1 MPISIGSKTWKFCK
15 SCDSLS
21 RKKNKYCQYDIPE
34 VNHKEIASRAFTIFK
49 YGLIS
54 KEEYITI
61 VEADLKC
68 RGSPDVIDSHF
79 KKPLNLDPIT
89 LEELGDFKYTFITPT
104 GVCIHYNLQSFVYY
118 LRTTQDFLDPVTRL
132 PLERDDIE
140 RIHSMIQ
147 QHQPNLSIPSIIE
160 LYDKINKLKN
170 INNDRENDNNNNNN
184 NNVNNISDE
193 SDSDNEGINNDNN
206 DNKLRHQKFVD
217 VEVNAINEMSYFEDY
232 PLHGCNQLIKKI
244 KDIMKQKILKNYLEN
259 VTNHLKLK
267 KDELNKKHDELGLP
281 VGHNYK
287 NRESKMKIMEIFIDE
302 ARRLIKKEW
311 LSLLY
316 KYEIRYIDPIQ
327 EELNS
332 FCRDQKF
339 STRGEI
345 HTYLINLK
353 KLILEARESYY
364 EKELEI
370 WSNQIYQILST
381 TDSSFKMIRFTKEN
395 EIISDYAKSIVEK
408 HHQKIN
414 EKIEKLLNEYLS
426 DYSPCMQITSQPD
439 TSTNSNSSKL
449 SKTFNLKFD
458 SKFIDSLVL
467 LFSLSLTCFEN
478 LDEVFSQDNLRSI
491 LEDSSFI
498 EDTRDERYGVLQE
511 LALIKIALRKLGD
524 ESEEEVEVEVEEEDD
539 TGGDEETKE
548 DFQYQKI

>member
-184 NNVNNISDE
+184 NNVNNVE
-193 SDSDNEGINNDNN
+193 NN
-206 DNKLRHQKFVD
+206 
-217 VEVNAINEMSYFEDY
+217 
-232 PLHGCNQLIKKI
+232 
-244 KDIMKQKILKNYLEN
+244 
-259 VTNHLKLK
+259 
-267 KDELNKKHDELGLP
+267 
-281 VGHNYK
+281 
-287 NRESKMKIMEIFIDE
+287 
-302 ARRLIKKEW
+302 
-311 LSLLY
+311 
-316 KYEIRYIDPIQ
+316 
-327 EELNS
+327 
-332 FCRDQKF
+332 
-339 STRGEI
+339 
-345 HTYLINLK
+345 
-353 KLILEARESYY
+353 
-364 EKELEI
+364 
-370 WSNQIYQILST
+370 
-381 TDSSFKMIRFTKEN
+381 EN
-395 EIISDYAKSIVEK
+395 EIKSNLNQIREL
-408 HHQKIN
+408 QSMEACLGELITDMLRL
-414 EKIEKLLNEYLS
+414 IEKKKSPYSSANEDLEYKMLVIFSEFETPFQEFKKRNLEGSYHALQSWISFIKGPSRKPTKDNSGLLNQTISFLKAQWTES
-426 DYSPCMQITSQPD
+426 DQEKLCILRHGNP
-439 TSTNSNSSKL
+439 ST
-449 SKTFNLKFD
+449 D
-458 SKFIDSLVL
+458 III
-467 LFSLSLTCFEN
+467 SLSE
-478 LDEVFSQDNLRSI
+478 
-491 LEDSSFI
+491 
-498 EDTRDERYGVLQE
+498 
-511 LALIKIALRKLGD
+511 
-524 ESEEEVEVEVEEEDD
+524 
-539 TGGDEETKE
+539 
-548 DFQYQKI
+548 